1 MIARRT
7 FVAASAALLAAGTT
21 SRALAFVG
29 TQTSGEPRTPQ
40 GQARAT
46 LDAVA
51 VIAATHLAV
60 RTAWRPPS
68 VFPEIAPVAYYP
80 GRGADPHYPGEVV
93 VWLNPDHPELVSPR
107 VSRLTDEIPLF
118 TELLLAS
125 VDVRASGLPSLGLE
139 NLDPVKRRAAA
150 TVLASNAAVI
160 AKYSP
165 FPQVDDAEFARRAF
179 AFAVL
184 RQMTPGIGGV
194 APIAVSSSAMPR
206 EEPLAAYVGRYA
218 DARAPHGWGVIH
230 VADTLE
236 LESPSGYE
244 AWVRA
249 FVLATAD
256 QQPAQSAV
264 KRAYEAARAQDEA
277 SPGDHYAA
285 RRAFAAPYVT
295 QVAALFGR

>member
-1 MIARRT
+1 MVARRT
-7 FVAASAALLAAGTT
+7 FVAAAAALFAAGSA
-21 SRALAFVG
+21 SRALAFVE
-29 TQTSGEPRTPQ
+29 TQPSADGRTPQ
-40 GQARAT
+40 GQARTT
-46 LDAVA
+46 LETVA

-60 RTAWRPPS
+60 RTVWRPPS
-68 VFPEIAPVAYYP
+68 LFPEIAPVAYYV
-80 GRGADPHYPGEVV
+80 GRGGDSRYPGEPV
-93 VWLNPDHPELVSPR
+93 VWLNPDHPELISPR
-107 VSRLTDEIPLF
+107 TSRLTDEIPLF

-139 NLDPVKRRAAA
+139 NLDAVKRRAAA
-150 TVLASNAAVI
+150 TTLASNAAVI

-165 FPQVDDAEFARRAF
+165 YTQVDDAEFARRAF

-184 RQMTPGIGGV
+184 RQLTPDIGGV
-194 APIAVSSSAMPR
+194 APIVVPAAAMPR

-230 VADTLE
+230 ITGTSV
-236 LESPSGYE
+236 LESPGGYE

-256 QQPAQSAV
+256 LQPAESAV

-277 SPGDHYAA
+277 SQGDHYAA

-295 QVAALFGR
+295 QVAAFFGR